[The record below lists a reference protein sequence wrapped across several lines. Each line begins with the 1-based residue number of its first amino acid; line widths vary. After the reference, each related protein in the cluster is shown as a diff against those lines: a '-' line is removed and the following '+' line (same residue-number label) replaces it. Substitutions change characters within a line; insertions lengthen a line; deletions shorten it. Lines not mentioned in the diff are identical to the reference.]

1 MARALLGTIH
11 PLKEAEKLATM
22 TQPAPGMRVKKT
34 TYTEVIPPEDR
45 SPSDAQPSAFYAD
58 DWENVVQKL
67 TPDQWQGHIMR
78 VYRADEKWDR
88 SSSPIDNTFTSSF
101 TEEDLRKRFGGGR
114 FLLWLYGPPKRQ
126 TLLAKYRATLDGD
139 PIVNTIPR
147 NPQAGVGSETVAL
160 EAMRMYA
167 NPEFVRMQMQM
178 MVTAATEAMALIKSQ
193 MPQAQ
198 DPLQTLRN
206 AKEILGIGGP
216 NPMDEIN
223 KMLMQAMV
231 QKLLNPPETN
241 SLDAT
246 LSLVDKIKNSGLFG
260 GTPKADLAA
269 TFANNLPMLV
279 DRMVSGLHE
288 FRLRAESE
296 ERAIRLQRGE
306 IRPNDPNVIT
316 LDSKRA
322 VMDSRADTTAAASG
336 SAAATS
342 TASPSNQ
349 TVSAETAQA
358 IIAQSHL
365 HRLVMGIKNPTST
378 GQDMYDYLRNAWP
391 EILDELVK
399 FNKDQLLAFF
409 KSRDSQMQYFQC
421 DILTQVADD
430 PRLPQLLEDFL
441 RIAKDAA
448 EAEKIA
454 ASSTA
459 VV

>member
-1 MARALLGTIH
+1 
-11 PLKEAEKLATM
+11 
-22 TQPAPGMRVKKT
+22 MRVKKT
-34 TYTEVIPPEDR
+34 TFTEVLPADGVD
-45 SPSDAQPSAFYAD
+45 DAQPSRFYAD
-58 DWENVVQKL
+58 TWENVVNKL
-67 TPDQWQGHIMR
+67 TQAQWSEHLVR
-78 VYRADEKWDR
+78 VYRAGEKWEQGAA
-88 SSSPIDNTFTSSF
+88 PVDNTFTGPF
-101 TEEDLRKRFGGGR
+101 TEEDIRARFGGGK
-114 FLLWLYGPPKRQ
+114 FLLWMLGPPKKH
-126 TLLAKYRATLDGD
+126 TLVAKWQIELEGEPLIKSA
-139 PIVNTIPR
+139 PR
-147 NPQAGVGSETVAL
+147 NGQPAGSDSVAI
-160 EAMRMYA
+160 EAMRMIQ
-167 NPEFVRMQMQM
+167 NPDVMRGMFQMFQM
-178 MVTAATEAMALIKSQ
+178 AATESMQMIRAQ
-193 MPQAQ
+193 MPAPV

-206 AKEILGIGGP
+206 AKEILGVGGP

-306 IRPNDPNVIT
+306 IRPNDPNVIDVQPSPPAPT
-316 LDSKRA
+316 QP
-322 VMDSRADTTAAASG
+322 AAAAPN
-336 SAAATS
+336 AAAPS
-342 TASPSNQ
+342 QPTAVSP
-349 TVSAETAQA
+349 ETAQA

-365 HRLVMGIKNPTST
+365 HRLVMGIKNPKST

-399 FNKDQLLAFF
+399 FNKDQLIAFF
-409 KSRDSQMQYFQC
+409 KSRDAQMQYFQC
-421 DILTQVADD
+421 DVLMQVADD
-430 PRLPQLLEDFL
+430 PRLEKLLDDFL
-441 RIAKDAA
+441 KIAKDAA

-454 ASSTA
+454 ANGAA

>member
-1 MARALLGTIH
+1 
-11 PLKEAEKLATM
+11 M

-58 DWENVVQKL
+58 EWETVVQKL
-67 TPDQWQGHIMR
+67 TQDQWQGHIMR

-147 NPQAGVGSETVAL
+147 NGAQTANPSETVAL

-193 MPQAQ
+193 MPVAQ
-198 DPLQTLRN
+198 NPLETLRT
-206 AKEILGIGGP
+206 AKEILGSGNSEHGLLDTIRVLKELGVVGSP
-216 NPMDEIN
+216 EKKGIDEI
-223 KMLMQAMV
+223 
-231 QKLLNPPETN
+231 
-241 SLDAT
+241 
-246 LSLVDKIKNSGLFG
+246 LSLITTLKTSGLIQSG
-260 GTPKADLAA
+260 APKADLAA
-269 TFANNLPMLV
+269 TFANNLPMIV

-288 FRLRAESE
+288 FRLTSE
-296 ERAIRLQRGE
+296 ANERAARGGRSE
-306 IRPNDPNVIT
+306 MRPSDPNVIDVQPSQPSSAQQST
-316 LDSKRA
+316 Q
-322 VMDSRADTTAAASG
+322 TAAAAPN
-336 SAAATS
+336 AAAPS
-342 TASPSNQ
+342 QPTAVSP
-349 TVSAETAQA
+349 ETAQA

-365 HRLVMGIKNPTST
+365 HRLVMGIKNPKST

-399 FNKDQLLAFF
+399 FNKDQLVAFF
-409 KSRDSQMQYFQC
+409 KSRDAQMQYFQC
-421 DILTQVADD
+421 DVLTQVADD
-430 PRLPQLLEDFL
+430 PRLEKLLDEFL
-441 RIAKDAA
+441 KIAKDAA

-454 ASSTA
+454 ANGAA

>member
-1 MARALLGTIH
+1 
-11 PLKEAEKLATM
+11 M

-88 SSSPIDNTFTSSF
+88 SSSPIDNTFTASF

-306 IRPNDPNVIT
+306 IRPNDPNVIDIPPSSVT
-316 LDSKRA
+316 SQ
-322 VMDSRADTTAAASG
+322 TTAGSPAKAPD
-336 SAAATS
+336 SAA
-342 TASPSNQ
+342 TAGQPVAVSP
-349 TVSAETAQA
+349 ETAQA

-365 HRLVMGIKNPTST
+365 HRLVMGIKNPKST

-399 FNKDQLLAFF
+399 FNRDQLLAFF

-441 RIAKDAA
+441 RIAKDAT

-454 ASSTA
+454 ANGAA